1 MVDKPSDVKGLVDGN
16 AVVHERKRSAE
27 KGVVDVC
34 FVMNFFLRNK
44 LCRRFRRTKKGTTTT
59 YNINNRATMMP
70 ASSRTRRGYAC
81 EPRYFQT
88 VPLPIIAS
96 YARAEWATKQR
107 KFLLLTNE
115 RSLNARPAYLGEA
128 RREPGRN
135 YIVFAS
141 KRPSRQLAGCFY
153 VRQSRVLRQK
163 SFALGIPMLLLD
175 TLWLSCISN
184 CFFSLYSTL

>member
-1 MVDKPSDVKGLVDGN
+1 
-16 AVVHERKRSAE
+16 
-27 KGVVDVC
+27 
-34 FVMNFFLRNK
+34 MNFFLRNK

-59 YNINNRATMMP
+59 YINNRATMMP

-81 EPRYFQT
+81 EPGYFQT
-88 VPLPIIAS
+88 VAIIVS

-153 VRQSRVLRQK
+153 VRQSTVEYCDRSLSLSEFRCYY
-163 SFALGIPMLLLD
+163 LIPYD
-175 TLWLSCISN
+175 SPAFQIVS
-184 CFFSLYSTL
+184 SLSTLLSS

>member
-34 FVMNFFLRNK
+34 FKIMNFFLRNK

-59 YNINNRATMMP
+59 YINNRATMMP

-88 VPLPIIAS
+88 VAIIALN
-96 YARAEWATKQR
+96 ARAE
-107 KFLLLTNE
+107 
-115 RSLNARPAYLGEA
+115 
-128 RREPGRN
+128 
-135 YIVFAS
+135 
-141 KRPSRQLAGCFY
+141 
-153 VRQSRVLRQK
+153 
-163 SFALGIPMLLLD
+163 
-175 TLWLSCISN
+175 
-184 CFFSLYSTL
+184 